1 MSQNLHNTFNDLPQF
16 LSSHHLV
23 ELGLY
28 PSLDAVY
35 LARVRGHSPDFIKLK
50 RKVLYPKNSV
60 LQFIEQR
67 MRKGDA
73 SDFDNEGSKK
83 GQ

>member
-1 MSQNLHNTFNDLPQF
+1 MSQNLHNTLSDLPQF

-67 MRKGDA
+67 M
-73 SDFDNEGSKK
+73 KK
-83 GQ
+83 GGSSGSDSDSPQQGQ